1 MLASLLW
8 LVAYQPQGRAPGG
21 LAATSRSAELRM
33 MAKPKKDGR
42 SWLPRRSSPYARE
55 LDVALMLVSRAAGA
69 IEQPVPIANLVTQAL
84 VSDGLASEFPGDTL
98 IAEAPEAAAV
108 GDAAALELINELGAT
123 NPCVNNYIDSYPEP
137 VPPTTLD
144 PAGLGAALERSAATV
159 GQPLSPRTWLLAPI
173 TEAKQS
179 AISLTLLDMGRPVMC
194 AVAMPQLPRNSMGGE
209 KLLRMMVSYDGQ
221 SGAVAPAAC

>member
-1 MLASLLW
+1 MPPRHGTLTLLPPSPRHPPN
-8 LVAYQPQGRAPGG
+8 LSAHAYQAFHELEAAVATLHRGSAACAAAQQPERA
-21 LAATSRSAELRM
+21 AELRM

-173 TEAKQS
+173 T
-179 AISLTLLDMGRPVMC
+179 G
-194 AVAMPQLPRNSMGGE
+194 
-209 KLLRMMVSYDGQ
+209 
-221 SGAVAPAAC
+221 

>member
-1 MLASLLW
+1 
-8 LVAYQPQGRAPGG
+8 
-21 LAATSRSAELRM
+21 
-33 MAKPKKDGR
+33 
-42 SWLPRRSSPYARE
+42 
-55 LDVALMLVSRAAGA
+55 MLVSRAAGA
-69 IEQPVPIANLVTQAL
+69 IEQPLPIANLVTQAL

-173 TEAKQS
+173 T
-179 AISLTLLDMGRPVMC
+179 G
-194 AVAMPQLPRNSMGGE
+194 
-209 KLLRMMVSYDGQ
+209 
-221 SGAVAPAAC
+221 